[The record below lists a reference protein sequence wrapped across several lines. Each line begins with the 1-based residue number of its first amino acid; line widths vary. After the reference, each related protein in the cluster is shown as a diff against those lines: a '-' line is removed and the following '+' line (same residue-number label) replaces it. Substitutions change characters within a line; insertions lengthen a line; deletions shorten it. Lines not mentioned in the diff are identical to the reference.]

1 MVLYLSQLKSVTVH
15 DVESPSF
22 LTSVSC
28 TSTTHINYLLC
39 FRALQCF
46 MITNVLYRFLNG
58 SKIRCLSKPNRAN
71 DRRPWREK
79 KNNTSVQLTDDPYQ
93 YPNGSWGIWKTNL
106 SIVGHSTEEL
116 QLQVELTGHAVKEQP
131 QAAGQVLSRQKTKA
145 ITKKKKKCLQ

>member
-1 MVLYLSQLKSVTVH
+1 MTE
-15 DVESPSF
+15 DPDE
-22 LTSVSC
+22 
-28 TSTTHINYLLC
+28 
-39 FRALQCF
+39 R
-46 MITNVLYRFLNG
+46 
-58 SKIRCLSKPNRAN
+58 
-71 DRRPWREK
+71 K

-145 ITKKKKKCLQ
+145 ITKKKKIVYNNKWVTVWGENIYIC